1 MKLAWHPFLLAL
13 ALALAGAAAC
23 GDEPRRC
30 DEPGRACTWAGVPGV
45 FGFNGDG
52 RHRLDT
58 ELYWTM
64 DLSFDEGG
72 TAWLIDWN
80 NHLIRRVHADGT
92 VTTAVG
98 WTDPIFPGDGLSGGA
113 ERTAEGAPGGDVQLN
128 HPTDLART
136 ADGKLLVM
144 AWHNHKLRELD
155 PATGRVRII
164 AGAGA
169 GYAGDGA
176 TAQTAL
182 FRQPKALEL
191 DGAGGAYIL
200 DQGNFRIRKLDL
212 ATGALSLVA
221 GNGLPGGDGDGDGGP
236 ALAARLNFEA
246 GSNPEPSGGLAL
258 AGGKLYVADTLSSRI
273 RAIDL
278 ATGVIET
285 VAGTGVPGYAGDD
298 GPALAAQLAYP
309 RDLEI
314 GPEGDLY
321 IADTDNS
328 VVRAVDLR
336 TGTIRTV
343 AGTGELGLDPDDD
356 RPALEMKLARPFGI
370 EFDPAGNLY
379 VCDTIN
385 SRIVKVTR

>member
-1 MKLAWHPFLLAL
+1 MKLAWLPSLLV
-13 ALALAGAAAC
+13 LAGAAAC
-23 GDEPRRC
+23 GDEARRC
-30 DEPGRACTWAGVPGV
+30 DEPGRACTWAGLPGV

-52 RHRLDT
+52 HHRLAT

-64 DLSFDEGG
+64 DLSFDPDG
-72 TAWLIDWN
+72 TVWLIDWN
-80 NHLIRRVHADGT
+80 NHLIRRVLADDT
-92 VTTAVG
+92 VTTLVG

-136 ADGKLLVM
+136 ADGKILVM

-176 TAQTAL
+176 TAETAL

-221 GNGLPGGDGDGDGGP
+221 GNGTQGGAGDGGP
-236 ALAARLNFEA
+236 ATAAQLNFEA

-258 AGGKLYVADTLSSRI
+258 GGGKLYVADTLSSRV

-278 ATGVIET
+278 ATGAIDNI
-285 VAGTGVPGYAGDD
+285 AGTGVAGYAGDG

-309 RDLEI
+309 RDLEL

-328 VVRAVDLR
+328 VIRAVDLR
-336 TGTIRTV
+336 PGTIRTV
-343 AGTGELGLDPDDD
+343 AGPGELGLDSDDD

-370 EFDPAGNLY
+370 ELDPAGNLY